1 MINTDM
7 IMMSIINKNLSYK
20 DRQSVIST
28 MESVVG
34 GRNMVYGNIGNYFY
48 KRLTKLNVLSMLGGY
63 TSCKGDVTKFKGYEN
78 NLSALQFLKADTH
91 LGISKNALI
100 VEEAL
105 LNLKSRKKVFEL
117 GFKTKETML
126 GKLAFG
132 AVLKACV
139 AAISMLI
146 TESSVVSTSKSP
158 FTHMVFDSLALFNM
172 GCKDGTVD
180 KMMRYELN
188 LNGAVKE
195 NAITDLISV
204 GVSVASAL
212 ITGIRSL
219 VYWVYYTRIELADYL
234 EQQAAYI
241 EINKVALENR
251 KDIDANKKKEIIRKQ
266 TEWQKTLLDLSDKIQ
281 LDDVKAARKAKA
293 ESEKDAKEIKAAD
306 ANGTKTTGDSNGE
319 GSSDNEVP
327 DFF

>member
-1 MINTDM
+1 MINIDS

-20 DRQSVIST
+20 DRQTVIGV
-28 MESVVG
+28 MAESIG
-34 GRNMVYGNIGNYFY
+34 GRQMVYGHIGNYFY
-48 KRLTKLNVLSMLGGY
+48 KKLSKLNVLSMLGGY
-63 TSCKGDVTKFKGYEN
+63 TDCRGDVTKFKGYEN
-78 NLSALQFLKADTH
+78 NLTALQFLKSDSH

-105 LNLKSRKKVFEL
+105 LNLKARKKVFEL

-132 AVLKACV
+132 ATLKACV
-139 AAISMLI
+139 AATSMLI
-146 TESSVVSTSKSP
+146 SESSVVTTSRDP
-158 FTHMVFDSLALFNM
+158 FNHMVFDSLALFNM

-212 ITGIRSL
+212 ITGLRSM
-219 VYWVYYTRIELADYL
+219 VYWVYYTRIKVADYL
-234 EQQAAYI
+234 EHQAAYI
-241 EINKVALENR
+241 EMNKVALENR
-251 KDIDANKKKEIIRKQ
+251 KDIDSAKKKEIIRKQ
-266 TEWQKTLLDLSDKIQ
+266 AEWQKTLLELSDKIQ

-293 ESEKDAKEIKAAD
+293 DSEKDAKEIKAAD
-306 ANGTKTTGDSNGE
+306 ATGSRSTDDSNGE
-319 GSSDNEVP
+319 GSEGNEVP